1 METGPDQEAFRRA
14 FASPGMSSNGVT
26 NAHAWT
32 GQFESSRQ
40 APSTVSTSRR
50 QSHQQSGALRNEQR
64 GGAYQ
69 YRHPVAQAR
78 LYGQGFAG
86 NGVGQ
91 SRMNDSRE
99 GGYASAFVSASQG
112 QCIVLRAVVVANSL
126 LIRFDAYADSQWE
139 TAFLAQESTSHSP
152 LLQHTVT
159 DEPMQRPHSPVLTA
173 TQSRDALAYTAGQL
187 LDTVHSSEQI
197 RASGMSEES
206 ITRNDKFAK
215 STFLDLMRKLRD
227 GEVAVE
233 GDKVVEQIGQATGA
247 TTMESVWKGK
257 ETMRTREEEGRV
269 GEQAGDFSSGV
280 GGRMDI
286 GSSRM
291 RMGMNVGGSSL
302 EAFNRTQAER
312 KEMNEM
318 ISREEQGYDDM
329 KDVWAA
335 EDVVRGRREAG
346 EGVFGATKTN
356 QFQGDG
362 GMQDVE
368 MSSNVVGANAG
379 WEEDFGAET
388 IVGGHSQ
395 VPRTKNRELSA
406 QEKEWDLLQND
417 WETFDATATGIKS
430 VNATATSSTGYSFA
444 SANPYFAS
452 TRNHSLHTLPP
463 SRSTYESVLEREA
476 AVLQNPTDSHAWL
489 ALGIKQQE
497 NEREEQAI
505 LALTRALQ
513 LDPDLREAYLALA
526 VSYTNENERGL
537 AYESIDRWIDCLSV
551 KEYSREIEHYRDLFG
566 KMGVDL
572 GISEK
577 HDYLTGMLIRLA
589 QSRAEK
595 DGADVDADVQIGL
608 GVLFNTSEEYDKAGD
623 CFESALSVRP
633 DVRFSFLWR
642 DVTINDR

>member
-1 METGPDQEAFRRA
+1 METGPEQEAFRRA
-14 FASPGMSSNGVT
+14 FAAPGQQSHGMGA
-26 NAHAWT
+26 NAHAWS
-32 GQFESSRQ
+32 GQFESNRQ
-40 APSTVSTSRR
+40 ASSGSNSGQLSQASTSAQGRAR
-50 QSHQQSGALRNEQR
+50 SEQR
-64 GGAYQ
+64 GGGYQ

-86 NGVGQ
+86 NSIVAQGR
-91 SRMNDSRE
+91 SEHTRE
-99 GGYASAFVSASQG
+99 GEYASAFVSAAQG
-112 QCIVLRAVVVANSL
+112 ESDRRRVDSVARVLMNVTTT
-126 LIRFDAYADSQWE
+126 DSQWE

-152 LLQHTVT
+152 LVAQQSRTIVDDT
-159 DEPMQRPHSPVLTA
+159 TQRPRSPILTA
-173 TQSRDALAYTAGQL
+173 TESRDALAYTAGQL
-187 LDTVHSSEQI
+187 LDTVHSSEQL
-197 RASGMSEES
+197 RASATSTES
-206 ITRNDKFAK
+206 VTRNDKFAK

-233 GDKVVEQIGQATGA
+233 GDKVVEQIEPTLRPTRQTATRGEA
-247 TTMESVWKGK
+247 SPGLSVG
-257 ETMRTREEEGRV
+257 REEEGR
-269 GEQAGDFSSGV
+269 AGAQVNDFGV
-280 GGRMDI
+280 
-286 GSSRM
+286 GSSRAGM
-291 RMGMNVGGSSL
+291 RMGTGMHSVGGSSL
-302 EAFNRTQAER
+302 AAFNRTQAER
-312 KEMNEM
+312 REMNEVM
-318 ISREEQGYDDM
+318 MREEQGYDDM
-329 KDVWAA
+329 RDVWAA
-335 EDVVRGRREAG
+335 EDVVRAGREAG
-346 EGVFGATKTN
+346 EGVFGATKVN

-362 GMQDVE
+362 GVEDVE

-379 WEEDFGAET
+379 WEEDFHAET
-388 IVGGHSQ
+388 IVGGHSKA
-395 VPRTKNRELSA
+395 PRTRNHELSA
-406 QEKEWDLLQND
+406 QEKEWALLQND
-417 WETFDATATGIKS
+417 WETFDATATGIQA
-430 VNATATSSTGYSFA
+430 VNATATTSSGYSFA

-526 VSYTNENERGL
+526 ISYTNENERGL
-537 AYESIDRWIDCLSV
+537 AYESIDRWIDCLAV

-566 KMGVDL
+566 KLGGDL

-633 DVRFSFLWR
+633 DVGPSLSQL
-642 DVTINDR
+642 

>member
-1 METGPDQEAFRRA
+1 MRVLLRPPRKVSPSFCT
-14 FASPGMSSNGVT
+14 ASFPV
-26 NAHAWT
+26 
-32 GQFESSRQ
+32 SRHDCD
-40 APSTVSTSRR
+40 R
-50 QSHQQSGALRNEQR
+50 
-64 GGAYQ
+64 
-69 YRHPVAQAR
+69 
-78 LYGQGFAG
+78 
-86 NGVGQ
+86 
-91 SRMNDSRE
+91 
-99 GGYASAFVSASQG
+99 
-112 QCIVLRAVVVANSL
+112 L
-126 LIRFDAYADSQWE
+126 LISKIADSEWE
-139 TAFLAQESTSHSP
+139 TAFLAQESTSSQ
-152 LLQHTVT
+152 QHQSIV
-159 DEPMQRPHSPVLTA
+159 DEPTQRPHSPVLTA

-187 LDTVHSSEQI
+187 LDTVHSSEQV
-197 RASGMSEES
+197 RASGSSQES
-206 ITRNDKFAK
+206 VARNDKFAK

-233 GDKVVEQIGQATGA
+233 GDKVVEQIGQAPSRMEQGA
-247 TTMESVWKGK
+247 WEGGK
-257 ETMRTREEEGRV
+257 SGTREEEGR
-269 GEQAGDFSSGV
+269 AGAQIGNFSV
-280 GGRMDI
+280 DGGGLRANAGYD
-286 GSSRM
+286 RM
-291 RMGMNVGGSSL
+291 RMGPGAGVAMHSVGGSSL

-318 ISREEQGYDDM
+318 ITREEQGYDDM
-329 KDVWAA
+329 RDVWAA
-335 EDVVRGRREAG
+335 EDVVREAREVREAG
-346 EGVFGATKTN
+346 AGVFGATKAD

-362 GMQDVE
+362 GLRDVDVE

-379 WEEDFGAET
+379 WEEDFDAET
-388 IVGGHSQ
+388 IVGGHSKA
-395 VPRTKNRELSA
+395 PLTRNHELSA

-417 WETFDATATGIKS
+417 WETFDATATGIKA
-430 VNATATSSTGYSFA
+430 VDATVNATANATATSSTGYSFA

-537 AYESIDRWIDCLSV
+537 AYESIDRWIDCLAV
-551 KEYSREIEHYRDLFG
+551 KEYAREIEHYRDLFG
-566 KMGVDL
+566 RLGADL

-633 DVRFSFLWR
+633 DVRLLLPPRRLFELTMRMQDPLLFNRLGATLANGGKAELAIQYYLEAIEIQPSYVRARFNLAVANMNLNVSR
-642 DVTINDR
+642 LRISGRRF